1 MYGRH
6 GEAPLPILA
15 PQNPSDCFTMA
26 IEAVRL
32 AVKYRTPVIL
42 LSDGYLANGAE
53 PWKLPDLDAP
63 AHHRAGLR
71 LGAQPRRRGRDR
83 DVLALHP

>member
-15 PQNPSDCFTMA
+15 PQTPSDCFAVA

-32 AVKYRTPVIL
+32 AVKYRTPVIV
-42 LSDGYLANGAE
+42 LSDGYLANRGRAV
-53 PWKLPDLDAP
+53 AP
-63 AHHRAGLR
+63 ARPRLLR
-71 LGAQPRRRGRDR
+71 S
-83 DVLALHP
+83 H